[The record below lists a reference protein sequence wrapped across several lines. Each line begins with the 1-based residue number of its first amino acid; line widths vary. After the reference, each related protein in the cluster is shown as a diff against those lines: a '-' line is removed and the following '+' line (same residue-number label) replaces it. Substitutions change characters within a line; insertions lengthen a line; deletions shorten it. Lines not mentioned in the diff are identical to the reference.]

1 MLYESTK
8 FWKPCVNRL
17 VLLNVGGFSL
27 VSIIFKN
34 EGIELPTAFYI
45 RNTKTK
51 NIKLTKCVR
60 H

>member
-17 VLLNVGGFSL
+17 VRLNVGGFSL
-27 VSIIFKN
+27 VSIMFKN

-45 RNTKTK
+45 V
-51 NIKLTKCVR
+51 NIET
-60 H
+60 